1 MKKEEATATTT
12 CLQWNYQEENTHQWE
27 AHVICNEG
35 IMFTPFLRYGVL
47 QALRKKMSYGVLHTT
62 KISLLSGVL
71 HRSYF
76 LHAYGVLH
84 AVKFTLG
91 HGVLGT

>member
-1 MKKEEATATTT
+1 
-12 CLQWNYQEENTHQWE
+12 
-27 AHVICNEG
+27 
-35 IMFTPFLRYGVL
+35 
-47 QALRKKMSYGVLHTT
+47 MSYGVLHTT

-91 HGVLGT
+91 HGVLGTLIFLKDSIAQINYIGMEYSIGSNFI